1 MSEQKPRIFSGAQPT
16 GNLHIGNYIG
26 AISNWVR
33 LQDEYESIYCIVDLH
48 ALTVRNDP
56 AELRRR
62 ARSLLALY
70 IACGLDPERNILFVQ
85 SHVPAHAEL
94 TWVLNCYTYMG
105 ELGRMTQF
113 KEKSQRHSENI
124 NAGLFD
130 YPVLMASDIL
140 LYQTDLVPVGHD
152 QKQHL
157 EITRDIAMRFNNIY
171 GDVFKI
177 PEPYIS
183 KVGARIM
190 SLTDPTVKMSKSD
203 ENENNF
209 IAILDPPDVIMRK
222 CKRAVT
228 DSEAVVRYDE
238 KNKPGV
244 SNLMTIYACATGK
257 DLEAVEKEFDGKGYG
272 DLKQAVGQSAV
283 ELLAPVQEEHK
294 RLMADKAY
302 LEKVMADGAARAENL
317 ARRTLRKVY
326 KKVGLI
332 PRPGFR

>member
-1 MSEQKPRIFSGAQPT
+1 MAEQKPRIFSGVQPS
-16 GNLHIGNYIG
+16 GNLTIGNYIG
-26 AISNWVR
+26 AIQNWVR
-33 LQDEYESIYCIVDLH
+33 LQEQYECIYCIVDLH
-48 ALTVRNDP
+48 ALTVRQNP
-56 AELRRR
+56 AELRQRT
-62 ARSLLALY
+62 RSLLALY
-70 IACGLDPERNILFVQ
+70 IACGLDPEKNILFVQ

-105 ELGRMTQF
+105 ELSRMTQY

-171 GDVFKI
+171 GDVFKV
-177 PEPYIS
+177 PEPYIP

-190 SLTDPTVKMSKSD
+190 SLAEPTAKMSKSD
-203 ENENNF
+203 ENENSF
-209 IAILDPPDVIMRK
+209 IAILDAPDVIMRK

-228 DSEAVVRYDE
+228 DSDAEVRYDE

-244 SNLMTIYACATGK
+244 SNLMTIYACAAGK
-257 DLEAVEKEFDGKGYG
+257 DLNDVAKEFDGRGYG
-272 DLKQAVGQSAV
+272 DLKQAVGQSV
-283 ELLAPVQEEHK
+283 IELLAPVQAEHK

-302 LEKVMADGAARAENL
+302 IEQVMADGAARAESL

-332 PRPGFR
+332 PKG

>member
-105 ELGRMTQF
+105 ELSRMTQF

-157 EITRDIAMRFNNIY
+157 EITRDIATRFNNTY

-177 PEPYIS
+177 PEPYIA

-190 SLTDPTVKMSKSD
+190 SLLDPTAKMSKSD
-203 ENENNF
+203 ENVNNF
-209 IAILDPPDVIMRK
+209 ISILDPPDVIMRK

-228 DSEAVVRYDE
+228 DSEAEVRFDE
-238 KNKPGV
+238 TNKPGV
-244 SNLMTIYACATGK
+244 SNLMTIYACMTGK
-257 DLEAVEKEFDGKGYG
+257 GIPEVEKEFDGKGYG
-272 DLKQAVGQSAV
+272 DLKQAVGQSV
-283 ELLAPVQEEHK
+283 IELLTPVQEEHK

-302 LEKVMADGAARAENL
+302 LDQVMADGADRAEYL

-332 PRPGFR
+332 PRP

>member
-1 MSEQKPRIFSGAQPT
+1 MAEHKPRIFSGIQPS
-16 GNLHIGNYIG
+16 GNITIGNYIG

-48 ALTVRNDP
+48 ALTVRNEP

-70 IACGLDPERNILFVQ
+70 IACGLDPAKNILFVQ

-105 ELGRMTQF
+105 ELSRMTQY
-113 KEKSQRHSENI
+113 KEKSARHSENI

-140 LYQTDLVPVGHD
+140 LYQTDLVPIGED
-152 QKQHL
+152 QRQHL
-157 EITRDIAMRFNNIY
+157 EITRDIGERFNNVY

-177 PEPYIS
+177 PEAYIP

-190 SLTDPTVKMSKSD
+190 SLLEPAAKMSKSD
-203 ENENNF
+203 ENVNNF
-209 IAILDPPDVIMRK
+209 ISILDPPDVIMRK
-222 CKRAVT
+222 CRRAVT
-228 DSEAVVRYDE
+228 DSEAEVRFDE
-238 KNKPGV
+238 TNKPGV
-244 SNLMTIYACATGK
+244 SNLMTIYACMTGK
-257 DLEAVEKEFDGKGYG
+257 GIPEVEKEFDGKGYG
-272 DLKQAVGQSAV
+272 DFKQAVGQSV
-283 ELLAPVQEEHK
+283 LDILAPIQDTHA

-302 LEKVMADGAARAENL
+302 LDQVMAGGAARAEGL
-317 ARRTLRKVY
+317 ARRTLQKVY

-332 PRPGFR
+332 PRP